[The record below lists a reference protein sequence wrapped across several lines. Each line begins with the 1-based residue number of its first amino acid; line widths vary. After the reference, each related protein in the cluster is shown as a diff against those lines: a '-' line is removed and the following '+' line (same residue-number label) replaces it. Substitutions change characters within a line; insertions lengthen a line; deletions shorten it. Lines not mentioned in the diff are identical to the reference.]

1 MKTQCLIPTII
12 FLLTTL
18 VFQKSVSAQ
27 YSIKTQKVDSNI
39 WLYTS
44 YGDAGNYKNIDA
56 NAVVLVSGDEAM
68 LFDTP
73 WDSVQAEQLI
83 NWVTD
88 SLRKK
93 IILSVITHAHADRIG
108 SIAAMH
114 WHGIATYSHHLTVQ
128 EAVKREYPRPQHVF
142 YNDDTT
148 FRCGNIEVIAYYPGA
163 GHTIDN
169 IVLYIP
175 SKKFLYG
182 GCFIKSGFSTDI
194 GNIEDADVAAW
205 PESLA
210 KMKKRF
216 KKPGF
221 NMVIPGHGS
230 WQSDKAIENTRR
242 LLMEENGKNY

>member
-1 MKTQCLIPTII
+1 MLSMS
-12 FLLTTL
+12 L
-18 VFQKSVSAQ
+18 VTSAQ
-27 YSIKTQKVDSNI
+27 YSIKTTKVDSNI
-39 WLYTS
+39 YLYTS
-44 YGDAGNYKNIDA
+44 YGSAGNYKNVDA
-56 NAVVLVSGDEAM
+56 NAVVLVSGDDAM

-83 NWVTD
+83 TWITD

-93 IILSVITHAHADRIG
+93 ITLSVITHAHADRIG
-108 SIAAMH
+108 SIGTMH
-114 WHGIATYSHHLTVQ
+114 RYGIPTYSHYLTAQ
-128 EAVKREYPRPQHVF
+128 EAVKRDYPQPRHIF

-148 FRCGNIEVIAYYPGA
+148 FRCGDIEVVAYYPGA

-182 GCFIKSGFSTDI
+182 GCFIKSGFTTDI

-205 PESLA
+205 PESLM

-216 KKPGF
+216 KKTGI

-230 WQSDKAIENTRR
+230 WESDKAMKNTMH
-242 LLMEENGKNY
+242 LLTETKEGNY

>member
-1 MKTQCLIPTII
+1 MKNCVNTILSLLVLSIPMIA
-12 FLLTTL
+12 
-18 VFQKSVSAQ
+18 SAQ
-27 YSIKTQKVDSNI
+27 YSINTTKVDSNI
-39 WLYTS
+39 YLYTS
-44 YGDAGNYKNIDA
+44 YGDAGNYKNVDA
-56 NAVVLVSGDEAM
+56 NAVVVVSGDEAM

-83 NWVTD
+83 TWITG

-93 IILSVITHAHADRIG
+93 ITLSVITHAHADRIG
-108 SIAAMH
+108 SISTMH
-114 WHGIATYSHHLTVQ
+114 RHGIPTYSHHLTAQ
-128 EAVKREYPRPQHVF
+128 EAAKRYYPRPQHIF

-148 FRCGNIEVIAYYPGA
+148 FRCGNIVVVAYYPGA

-194 GNIEDADVAAW
+194 GNIEDADMAAW
-205 PESLA
+205 PVSLA
-210 KMKKRF
+210 KMKNRF
-216 KKPGF
+216 KKTGF

-230 WQSDKAIENTRR
+230 WKSDKAIENTLR
-242 LLMEENGKNY
+242 LLTETKEGNY

>member
-1 MKTQCLIPTII
+1 MKNCVNTILSLFVLSIPMIA
-12 FLLTTL
+12 
-18 VFQKSVSAQ
+18 SAQ
-27 YSIKTQKVDSNI
+27 YSIKTTKVDSNI
-39 WLYTS
+39 YLYTS
-44 YGDAGNYKNIDA
+44 YGDAGNYKNVDA
-56 NAVVLVSGDEAM
+56 NAVVLVSGNEAM

-83 NWVTD
+83 TWVND
-88 SLRKK
+88 SLGKK

-108 SIAAMH
+108 SIRIMH
-114 WHGIATYSHHLTVQ
+114 RHGIPTYSHYLTAQ
-128 EAVKREYPRPQHVF
+128 EAVKRDYPKPRQVF
-142 YNDDTT
+142 FNDDTT
-148 FRCGNIEVIAYYPGA
+148 FRCGNIEVVAYYPGA

-210 KMKKRF
+210 KMKNRF
-216 KKPGF
+216 KKTGI
-221 NMVIPGHGS
+221 NMIIPGHGS
-230 WQSDKAIENTRR
+230 WQSDKAVENTRR
-242 LLMEENGKNY
+242 LLTETAKKNY

>member
-1 MKTQCLIPTII
+1 MKYILTYVVIVLMTGCLSSST
-12 FLLTTL
+12 
-18 VFQKSVSAQ
+18 SAQ
-27 YSIKTQKVDSNI
+27 YSINTTKVDSNI
-39 WLYTS
+39 YLYTS
-44 YGDAGNYKNIDA
+44 YGDAGNYKNVDA

-73 WDSVQAEQLI
+73 WDSMQAEQLI
-83 NWVTD
+83 TWITY
-88 SLRKK
+88 SLHKK
-93 IILSVITHAHADRIG
+93 ITLSVITHAHADRIG
-108 SIAAMH
+108 SIGTMH
-114 WHGIATYSHHLTVQ
+114 RHGIPTYSHYLTAQ
-128 EAVKREYPRPQHVF
+128 EAVKRDYPQPQHIF

-148 FRCGNIEVIAYYPGA
+148 FRCGNIVVVAYYPGA

-210 KMKKRF
+210 KMKNRF
-216 KKPGF
+216 KETGI
-221 NMVIPGHGS
+221 NMIIPGHGS
-230 WQSDKAIENTRR
+230 WSSDKAIENTHR
-242 LLMEENGKNY
+242 LLTETKESNY

>member
-1 MKTQCLIPTII
+1 MYKPII
-12 FLLTTL
+12 IILLLTIAL
-18 VFQKSVSAQ
+18 HIGVSAQ
-27 YSIKTQKVDSNI
+27 YSIKTTKVDSNI
-39 WLYTS
+39 YLYTS
-44 YGDAGNYKNIDA
+44 YGDAGNYKNVDA
-56 NAVVLVSGDEAM
+56 NAVVVISGNEAM

-83 NWVTD
+83 SWVTD
-88 SLRKK
+88 SLLKK
-93 IILSVITHAHADRIG
+93 ITLSVITHAHADRIG
-108 SIAAMH
+108 SIGVMH
-114 WHGIATYSHHLTVQ
+114 RHGIATYSHYLTAQ
-128 EAVKREYPRPQHVF
+128 EAVKRDYPKPRQVF

-148 FRCGNIEVIAYYPGA
+148 FRCGNIEIVAYYPGA

-194 GNIEDADVAAW
+194 GNIEDADMAAW
-205 PESLA
+205 PLSLT

-216 KKPGF
+216 KKTGI

-230 WQSDKAIENTRR
+230 WQSDKAIENTMR
-242 LLMEENGKNY
+242 LLTETKERNY

>member
-1 MKTQCLIPTII
+1 MKYI
-12 FLLTTL
+12 LTYVVIVLMIGLST
-18 VFQKSVSAQ
+18 STSAQ
-27 YSIKTQKVDSNI
+27 YSINTTKVDSNI
-39 WLYTS
+39 YLYTS
-44 YGDAGNYKNIDA
+44 YGDAGNYKNVDA
-56 NAVVLVSGDEAM
+56 NAVVVVSGNEAM

-83 NWVTD
+83 TWITD
-88 SLRKK
+88 SLHKK
-93 IILSVITHAHADRIG
+93 ITLSVITHAHADRIG
-108 SIAAMH
+108 SIATMH
-114 WHGIATYSHHLTVQ
+114 KHGIPTYSHYLTAQ
-128 EAVKREYPRPQHVF
+128 EAVKRDYPQPQHIF

-148 FRCGNIEVIAYYPGA
+148 LRCGNIEVVAYYPGA

-205 PESLA
+205 PQSLT

-216 KKPGF
+216 KKTGI
-221 NMVIPGHGS
+221 NMIIPGHGS
-230 WQSDKAIENTRR
+230 WQSDKAIDNTLR
-242 LLMEENGKNY
+242 LLTETKESNY

>member
-1 MKTQCLIPTII
+1 MLSIPVIT
-12 FLLTTL
+12 
-18 VFQKSVSAQ
+18 SAQ
-27 YSIKTQKVDSNI
+27 YSIKTSKVDSNI
-39 WLYTS
+39 YLYTS
-44 YGDAGNYKNIDA
+44 YGDAGNYKNVDA
-56 NAVVLVSGDEAM
+56 NAVVVVSGNEAM

-83 NWVTD
+83 TWVND
-88 SLRKK
+88 SLHKK

-108 SIAAMH
+108 SIGIMH
-114 WHGIATYSHHLTVQ
+114 RHGIPTYSHYLTAQ
-128 EAVKREYPRPQHVF
+128 EAVKRGYHKPLHIF

-148 FRCGNIEVIAYYPGA
+148 FHCGNIEVVAYYPGA

-194 GNIEDADVAAW
+194 GNIEDANVAAW

-210 KMKKRF
+210 KMKNRF
-216 KKPGF
+216 KKTGIV
-221 NMVIPGHGS
+221 MIIPGHGS
-230 WQSDKAIENTRR
+230 WQSDKAIENTHR
-242 LLMEENGKNY
+242 LLTETKESNY

>member
-1 MKTQCLIPTII
+1 MS
-12 FLLTTL
+12 L
-18 VFQKSVSAQ
+18 VTSAQ
-27 YSIKTQKVDSNI
+27 YSIKTTKVDSNI
-39 WLYTS
+39 YLYTS
-44 YGDAGNYKNIDA
+44 YGSAGSYKNVDA
-56 NAVVLVSGDEAM
+56 NAVVVVSGNDAM

-73 WDSVQAEQLI
+73 WDSVQAGQLI
-83 NWVTD
+83 TWITD

-93 IILSVITHAHADRIG
+93 ITLSVITHAHADRIG
-108 SIAAMH
+108 SIGTMH
-114 WHGIATYSHHLTVQ
+114 SYGIPTYSHYLTAQ
-128 EAVKREYPRPQHVF
+128 EAVKRDYPQPRHIF

-148 FRCGNIEVIAYYPGA
+148 FRCGDIEVVAYYPGA

-194 GNIEDADVAAW
+194 GNIEDADVVAW
-205 PESLA
+205 PESLM

-216 KKPGF
+216 KKTGI

-230 WQSDKAIENTRR
+230 WESDKAMKNTMH
-242 LLMEENGKNY
+242 LLTETKEGNY

>member
-1 MKTQCLIPTII
+1 MKYILTYVVIVLMIGCLSSST
-12 FLLTTL
+12 
-18 VFQKSVSAQ
+18 SAQ
-27 YSIKTQKVDSNI
+27 YSINTTKVDSNI
-39 WLYTS
+39 YLYTS
-44 YGDAGNYKNIDA
+44 YGDAGNYKNVDA
-56 NAVVLVSGDEAM
+56 NAVVVVSGNEAM

-83 NWVTD
+83 TWITD
-88 SLRKK
+88 SLHKK
-93 IILSVITHAHADRIG
+93 ITLSVITHAHADRIG
-108 SIAAMH
+108 SIATMH
-114 WHGIATYSHHLTVQ
+114 RHGIPTYSHYLTAQ
-128 EAVKREYPRPQHVF
+128 EAVKRDYPGPLHVF

-148 FRCGNIEVIAYYPGA
+148 FRCGNIEVVASYPGA

-210 KMKKRF
+210 KMKNRF
-216 KKPGF
+216 KKTGI

-230 WQSDKAIENTRR
+230 WQSDNAIENTRR
-242 LLMEENGKNY
+242 LLTETKESNY